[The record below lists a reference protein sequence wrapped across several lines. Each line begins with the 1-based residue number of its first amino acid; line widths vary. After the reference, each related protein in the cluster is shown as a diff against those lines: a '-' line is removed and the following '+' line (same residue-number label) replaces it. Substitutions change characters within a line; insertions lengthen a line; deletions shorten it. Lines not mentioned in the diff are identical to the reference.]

1 MKLVIINYGSGNLH
15 SVNKSFEAANQNLQ
29 EPYDIQITNDPE
41 VVKVAD
47 KIVLPGVG
55 AFADCKKSIFDIR
68 GMYESLEESVIQ
80 KKIPFMGICV
90 GMQLLAETA
99 EEFGTHKGFG
109 WIPGSVVKI
118 AEAKGYKIP
127 HMGWN
132 EVDFVDNS
140 LFAGLSQK
148 TNLYFVHSFYFKATN
163 PKDIVT
169 TTNYPDEITAAV
181 NRENIFGT
189 QFHPEKSHDSGQV
202 IITNFLK
209 WNNE

>member
-41 VVKVAD
+41 VVKNAD

-55 AFADCKKSIFDIR
+55 AFADCKKSIFDIT
-68 GMYESLEESVIQ
+68 GMYESIKESVIS

-99 EEFGTHKGFG
+99 EEYGNHKGFG

-118 AEAKGYKIP
+118 AETKDYKIP

-132 EVDFVDNS
+132 EVDFVDNP
-140 LFAGLSQK
+140 LFSGLSQK
-148 TNLYFVHSFYFKATN
+148 TNLYFVHSYYFQATN
-163 PKDIVT
+163 PQDIVA
-169 TTNYPDEITAAV
+169 TTNYPNEITAAV

-209 WNNE
+209 WNNK